1 MYRIQ
6 REKRKLLREQL
17 GRKYSHLSSTA
28 SATSAR
34 ASAGHTG
41 DHSSPQDQI
50 DPNEKAGCN
59 IIADG
64 GADIPKIRSPLEHFH
79 ILRARR
85 IKEEEKADAEADT
98 EMEMEMEVAM
108 DSQKIS
114 TSTRTTTNTNTNTN
128 TNTMLKVGKKR
139 KIKQE
144 IMHQILSQEDET
156 NIQNYMILTQQN
168 NTGADVSSDYRYT
181 STCNNQGYD
190 NDNDNDN
197 NIDINSAVTS
207 QTPKRQKRISFEER
221 IQQLAQFQQQ
231 HGHIN
236 LKKLDDDSLY
246 HFLNN
251 VRSGRRNPGI
261 GIKMTKER
269 IQALDAF
276 GFDWLGSDRD
286 RRQDDDGQGQDQ
298 DRDNVMHLSKES
310 RNEMQEQIATAA
322 PDLIPSSEKSLSIQ
336 PNSHSQLST
345 ATSTS
350 TSTSSPTSQTRKMVP
365 FEMRIAQLHEYKQT
379 HGHLRVNRHED
390 ENLYRFI
397 INIRSSFKNGGN
409 IGIRIT
415 PERIQA
421 LKLVGLDLDI
431 GTGWGGNN
439 ITFFKFAER
448 LEQLKAFKLQHGH
461 LSIKVADDK
470 SLYNF
475 GNSIRHARRHPG
487 RTNLALT
494 EEKIRALDEIGF
506 LWEKERLDLDTKGT
520 GTGGGGN
527 NIFTFEERLEQ
538 LKAFK
543 LQHGHLSIK
552 VTDDESLYNFCKNF
566 RYAGRHPGRSNVAL
580 TEEKIRALNEIG
592 FLWKKE
598 RNNSSGENNAHFA
611 RFMTH
616 VEQLKEFKE
625 QHGHL
630 VVKSTD
636 DQKLFQFCHNV
647 RYAYR
652 NPGKGMILP
661 SERIQALNDIGFVW
675 DNGQRRRTTVEKSG
689 DGTKSF
695 VSMTDK
701 PNTNAFQKRVDDLK
715 AFKERY
721 GHLLVKRSDDKS
733 LYIFCNNIKRIRRSS
748 SRSSLTKERIRM
760 LDELGFDWGASSTTN
775 SNSDSTGTSPIK
787 KEKGGRITFEERVKQ
802 LKTFKDENGHLLIR
816 LSDGD
821 NSLQNFIR
829 NIRYARRNA
838 DKGGGM
844 VITEARIKALDEL
857 GFSWDADNHPNTNQ
871 ASSASASSCATIP
884 KKFVKKSF
892 NERIEELKIF
902 KGKHGHLQVWANYDT
917 SLFHFCVT
925 MRCARRKPEGSQG
938 FKLTDERIRA
948 LDDIGFEWTTHTRS
962 TGTSVKTTFGE
973 RIVQLK
979 AFKETNGHLSVRT
992 SDDRNLYQYC
1002 NSVRYARR
1010 NPGMGLKLTEDKIK
1024 ALDDIGFPWGC
1035 NGGSLDAKEKQS
1047 SDLIS
1052 SELPSA
1058 SPSPLKKV
1066 RGDHNILDSVKFAKA
1081 STSAIKLNN
1090 AITCAGNDVKS
1101 LGNIALLQRSTNN
1114 IHDAAV
1120 SRPKQIGDE
1129 GSKDQAQPLMYGS
1142 HNKSMRSK
1150 PPPSLNNPDA
1160 SSPSV
1165 IVIKPATILQGD
1177 IHDAVVFRPKQS
1189 GDEGSK
1195 GRAQPLMHGSHN
1207 KTLCSSLPP
1216 SSKSYDASSHSVT
1229 VTKPATII
1237 KGATNNIQDAI
1248 ISRPNQGRDEGSKDR
1263 A

>member
-28 SATSAR
+28 TSATTSAR
-34 ASAGHTG
+34 ASAGHTCA
-41 DHSSPQDQI
+41 HRSPQDQI

-59 IIADG
+59 IISA
-64 GADIPKIRSPLEHFH
+64 GADIPKIQSPLEYFH

-85 IKEEEKADAEADT
+85 IKEEEKADAEAET
-98 EMEMEMEVAM
+98 EMEMEMETEVAM
-108 DSQKIS
+108 DSQKSS
-114 TSTRTTTNTNTNTN
+114 TSTRTSTNTN
-128 TNTMLKVGKKR
+128 TNTMLKVGKFGKKR

-144 IMHQILSQEDET
+144 IMHQILSEEDET
-156 NIQNYMILTQQN
+156 NIQNYMILTQRN
-168 NTGADVSSDYRYT
+168 NTGADLCSDYRYT

-190 NDNDNDN
+190 NDNDNN
-197 NIDINSAVTS
+197 NNMDINSAVTS

-236 LKKLDDDSLY
+236 LKKSDDESLY
-246 HFLNN
+246 HFINN
-251 VRSGRRNPGI
+251 VRGGRRNPGI

-286 RRQDDDGQGQDQ
+286 RRQDGQGQGQGQGQDQ
-298 DRDNVMHLSKES
+298 DQDQDRDDVMNISKES

-336 PNSHSQLST
+336 LNSHSQLST
-345 ATSTS
+345 AMS
-350 TSTSSPTSQTRKMVP
+350 TSTSSPTSQIRKMVP
-365 FEMRIAQLHEYKQT
+365 FERRIAQLHEYKQT
-379 HGHLRVNRHED
+379 HGHLRVSRHED

-397 INIRSSFKNGGN
+397 INIRSSFKSGGK

-421 LKLVGLDLDI
+421 LKLVGLDLDM

-439 ITFFKFAER
+439 ITFLKFAER

-475 GNSIRHARRHPG
+475 CNSIRYARRHPG
-487 RTNLALT
+487 RSNLALT

-538 LKAFK
+538 LKSFK

-580 TEEKIRALNEIG
+580 TEEKIRALDEIG

-598 RNNSSGENNAHFA
+598 MNNAHFA

-636 DQKLFQFCHNV
+636 DRKLFQFCHNV

-675 DNGQRRRTTVEKSG
+675 DNGQRRRMTVEE
-689 DGTKSF
+689 
-695 VSMTDK
+695 
-701 PNTNAFQKRVDDLK
+701 NAFQKRVDDLK

-775 SNSDSTGTSPIK
+775 SNSDSTGTILIK
-787 KEKGGRITFEERVKQ
+787 KERGGRITF
-802 LKTFKDENGHLLIR
+802 
-816 LSDGD
+816 
-821 NSLQNFIR
+821 
-829 NIRYARRNA
+829 
-838 DKGGGM
+838 
-844 VITEARIKALDEL
+844 
-857 GFSWDADNHPNTNQ
+857 
-871 ASSASASSCATIP
+871 
-884 KKFVKKSF
+884 
-892 NERIEELKIF
+892 
-902 KGKHGHLQVWANYDT
+902 
-917 SLFHFCVT
+917 
-925 MRCARRKPEGSQG
+925 
-938 FKLTDERIRA
+938 
-948 LDDIGFEWTTHTRS
+948 
-962 TGTSVKTTFGE
+962 
-973 RIVQLK
+973 
-979 AFKETNGHLSVRT
+979 
-992 SDDRNLYQYC
+992 
-1002 NSVRYARR
+1002 
-1010 NPGMGLKLTEDKIK
+1010 
-1024 ALDDIGFPWGC
+1024 
-1035 NGGSLDAKEKQS
+1035 
-1047 SDLIS
+1047 
-1052 SELPSA
+1052 
-1058 SPSPLKKV
+1058 
-1066 RGDHNILDSVKFAKA
+1066 
-1081 STSAIKLNN
+1081 
-1090 AITCAGNDVKS
+1090 TCK
-1101 LGNIALLQRSTNN
+1101 
-1114 IHDAAV
+1114 
-1120 SRPKQIGDE
+1120 
-1129 GSKDQAQPLMYGS
+1129 
-1142 HNKSMRSK
+1142 
-1150 PPPSLNNPDA
+1150 
-1160 SSPSV
+1160 
-1165 IVIKPATILQGD
+1165 
-1177 IHDAVVFRPKQS
+1177 
-1189 GDEGSK
+1189 
-1195 GRAQPLMHGSHN
+1195 
-1207 KTLCSSLPP
+1207 
-1216 SSKSYDASSHSVT
+1216 
-1229 VTKPATII
+1229 
-1237 KGATNNIQDAI
+1237 
-1248 ISRPNQGRDEGSKDR
+1248 
-1263 A
+1263 